1 MVGWM
6 VEEEEKDADADVDA
20 GVEGC
25 GRDGLDGGCDDGR
38 DGGEGWTCAIV
49 WVDAGSF
56 TGDCTGDCTGVGT
69 PVDGDDGVGV
79 AVDPPNSRHNPIIVS
94 P

>member
-6 VEEEEKDADADVDA
+6 VEEEEKVVDADADADV
-20 GVEGC
+20 EGC
-25 GRDGLDGGCDDGR
+25 GWDGLDGGCDGR
-38 DGGEGWTCAIV
+38 EGREGC
-49 WVDAGSF
+49 

>member
-6 VEEEEKDADADVDA
+6 VEEEQDADVD
-20 GVEGC
+20 VEGC
-25 GRDGLDGGCDDGR
+25 GRDGLDGGCDDEGE
-38 DGGEGWTCAIV
+38 GGEGC
-49 WVDAGSF
+49 
-56 TGDCTGDCTGVGT
+56 TGDCTGDGTGDCTGVGT
-69 PVDGDDGVGV
+69 PVDGDDGVDVGV

>member
-20 GVEGC
+20 DAGVDVEGC
-25 GRDGLDGGCDDGR
+25 GRDGLDGGCDDE
-38 DGGEGWTCAIV
+38 GEGWTGDC
-49 WVDAGSF
+49 
-56 TGDCTGDCTGVGT
+56 TGDGTGDCTGVGT
-69 PVDGDDGVGV
+69 PVDGDDGVDVGV
-79 AVDPPNSRHNPIIVS
+79 VVDPPNSRHNPIIVS

>member
-6 VEEEEKDADADVDA
+6 VEEEEKDVD
-20 GVEGC
+20 VEGC
-25 GRDGLDGGCDDGR
+25 GGDGLDGGWVGSK
-38 DGGEGWTCAIV
+38 GGEGWTCAIV

-69 PVDGDDGVGV
+69 PVDGDDGVDVGV

>member
-6 VEEEEKDADADVDA
+6 VEEEEKDADAGVN
-20 GVEGC
+20 VEGC
-25 GRDGLDGGCDDGR
+25 GGDGLDGGWVGR
-38 DGGEGWTCAIV
+38 EGGEGWTCAIV

-56 TGDCTGDCTGVGT
+56 TGDGTGDCTGVGT

-79 AVDPPNSRHNPIIVS
+79 VGVVVDPPNSRHNPIIVS